1 MGHLKGNLKAIGTPI
16 PIFKFSHNKHLGTRN
31 PSNSLELLVEKGTPL
46 KEANKG
52 HFGQQ
57 DQVISVCSTTINS
70 AVLEAAISVNS
81 NLLTKP
87 LMVRLNTLYHDVL
100 SQSLKLVGEHHGE
113 SRQLV
118 PSTEN
123 DKDLMKGEMST
134 PGWAD
139 LADGEGEVSPPLLN
153 SKLSLSPGA
162 PIFVPKS
169 ATVKKNE
176 LGALVSRHSP
186 AEGYSSDL
194 S

>member
-1 MGHLKGNLKAIGTPI
+1 MGHLKGNLKATGTPI

-31 PSNSLELLVEKGTPL
+31 PSNSLELLAEKGTPL
-46 KEANKG
+46 EEANKR

-81 NLLTKP
+81 DLLTKP
-87 LMVRLNTLYHDVL
+87 LMV
-100 SQSLKLVGEHHGE
+100 
-113 SRQLV
+113 V
-118 PSTEN
+118 PSTKN

-162 PIFVPKS
+162 PVFVPKS

-194 S
+194 SEKFFFGKEKEENMLDMCFDKVARDEDI